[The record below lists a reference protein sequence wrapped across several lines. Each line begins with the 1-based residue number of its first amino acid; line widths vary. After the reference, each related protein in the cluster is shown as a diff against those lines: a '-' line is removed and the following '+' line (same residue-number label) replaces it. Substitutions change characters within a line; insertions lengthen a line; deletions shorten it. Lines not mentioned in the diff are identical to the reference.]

1 MKEKI
6 QLSLQDL
13 KIQSFVTALTEEEKM
28 KMKGGGLNDAP
39 YASTD
44 ATWACPSACPTS
56 DCWSRGCTDGYC
68 SCESGCSVTHC
79 K

>member
-28 KMKGGGLNDAP
+28 KMK
-39 YASTD
+39 
-44 ATWACPSACPTS
+44 
-56 DCWSRGCTDGYC
+56 
-68 SCESGCSVTHC
+68 E
-79 K
+79 